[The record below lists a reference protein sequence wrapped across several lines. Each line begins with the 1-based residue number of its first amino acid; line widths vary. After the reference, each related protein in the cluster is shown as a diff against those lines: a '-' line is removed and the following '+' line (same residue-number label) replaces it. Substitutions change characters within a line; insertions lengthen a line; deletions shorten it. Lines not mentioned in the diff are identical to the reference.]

1 MSTGNSRAY
10 MILTEAE
17 IIQRLAN
24 SSELDQPPESP
35 YAIRWTQN
43 PPHPAAVLMPFLCT
57 EQGWHLLFIR
67 RTLHPKDRHGG
78 QVAFPGGRCD
88 PEDPGAVKAA
98 LREAHEEVGLAPE
111 DVRILGRL
119 RDMLTI
125 TNYRVTPIVGA
136 IPWPYEMTPQPDEV
150 SRIFSIPL
158 EWLADP
164 DNRQIQHH
172 QFQHQGEPFPVIH
185 FQPYDGEILW
195 GASARMTILL
205 LEALDLSKPE
215 ERYIGHETAGN

>member
-1 MSTGNSRAY
+1 MFIKKKNVY
-10 MILTEAE
+10 
-17 IIQRLAN
+17 QRLPDTRDPN
-24 SSELDQPPESP
+24 QPPESP
-35 YAIRWTQN
+35 YSIELTQD
-43 PPHPAAVLMPFLCT
+43 PPQPAAVLMPFLCT
-57 EQGWHLLFIR
+57 EEGWHLLFIR

-88 PEDPGAVKAA
+88 PDDPDAVKAA

-119 RDMLTI
+119 RDMMTI
-125 TNYRVTPIVGA
+125 TNYRVNLIVGA
-136 IPWPYEMTPQPDEV
+136 IPWPYDVRPQPDEV
-150 SRIFSIPL
+150 SRIFTIPL

-164 DNRQIQHH
+164 ANREIHRR

-195 GASARMTILL
+195 GASARMTMLL
-205 LEALDLSKPE
+205 LEALGLSKPE
-215 ERYIGHETAGN
+215 YRYK